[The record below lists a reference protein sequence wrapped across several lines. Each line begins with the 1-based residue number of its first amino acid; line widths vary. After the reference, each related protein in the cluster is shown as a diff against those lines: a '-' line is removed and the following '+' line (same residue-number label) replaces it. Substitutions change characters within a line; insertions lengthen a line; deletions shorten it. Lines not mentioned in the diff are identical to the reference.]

1 MGAGDLNN
9 AFNDANKAVE
19 GIPVI
24 GKAASNFL
32 NWGNPVGWSVNLA
45 KGIDRGVAGVESG
58 RRAPGEARDAAEKAR
73 QDQAAKAAE
82 IQHNLL
88 IQPKQVTPD
97 NFLAN
102 KASQLANL
110 RLGMASTVVGSA
122 KGSGAVAAAPTLT
135 GDYPGKKTLGS

>member
-1 MGAGDLNN
+1 MGAGDLNKG
-9 AFNDANKAVE
+9 FNEFNKAVE
-19 GIPVI
+19 SIPVV
-24 GKAASNFL
+24 GKASSNFL
-32 NWGNPVGWSVNLA
+32 NWGNPVGWGVNAA

-58 RRAPGEARDAAEKAR
+58 RRAPGEARDAADKAAA
-73 QDQAAKAAE
+73 DQAKAAAD

-110 RLGMASTVVGSA
+110 RLGMASTIVGSG
-122 KGSGAVAAAPTLT
+122 KSSAAGAPTLT